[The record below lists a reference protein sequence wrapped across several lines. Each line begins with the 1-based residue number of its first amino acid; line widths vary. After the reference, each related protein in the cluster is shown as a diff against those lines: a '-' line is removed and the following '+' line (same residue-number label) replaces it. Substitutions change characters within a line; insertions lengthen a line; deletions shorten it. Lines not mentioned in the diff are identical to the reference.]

1 MLLSFRDAAHLRT
14 KKIIFEEVFRAYD
27 ASTLEQL
34 RDLSSWR
41 RSIETSI
48 NSFTSK
54 EILQKLEQYL
64 PLLQSLTEQ
73 MRKVENSSLLPDVKI
88 QWTSSLSSGSCIK
101 NRGREFFSFSNLAFE
116 LGMSIFLYGAILRER
131 AFEALSYDLTEAAT
145 MFRKASGVY
154 EYLATGVLASA
165 QSSLPKERPVELNPN
180 LSYIMSRLCLAD
192 AQATTAK
199 RAEEKKVSALLLSK
213 LHYGVAQL
221 LGEANSAIES
231 SLREGVKISSRLQ
244 DFVSTCRALH
254 ELRSQVHLAEELRST
269 EQVGSAVSIVC
280 NAMSKIKKLKSAKN
294 KSHQL
299 VLNKEMQQVAEKL
312 KRMQHEHEFLWNRKT
327 NGAHLLLVLEEK
339 IIVSAIPFE
348 PHKLAK
354 VFMFQI

>member
-1 MLLSFRDAAHLRT
+1 
-14 KKIIFEEVFRAYD
+14 
-27 ASTLEQL
+27 
-34 RDLSSWR
+34 
-41 RSIETSI
+41 
-48 NSFTSK
+48 
-54 EILQKLEQYL
+54 
-64 PLLQSLTEQ
+64 

-145 MFRKASGVY
+145 MFRKASGVFIVPCY
-154 EYLATGVLASA
+154 RSA
-165 QSSLPKERPVELNPN
+165 CFCTVFTSKERPVELNPN

-199 RAEEKKVSALLLSK
+199 SSREKKVSALLLSK

-354 VFMFQI
+354 EFMFQI